1 MINQV
6 QLRRF
11 FVGAISSSAGIG
23 YIPIVPATWAS
34 AIAALVC
41 WWAGGSS
48 IYWLIGLS
56 LAGLWVCK
64 PSQQLFNSKDPKQFV
79 MDETCGMM
87 LSLVWLP
94 REVSIYI
101 GAFILFR
108 LLDIIKPWPIC
119 LIQQSKRPTSILWD
133 DLAAGVA
140 VNAILQVVV
149 RVF

>member
-1 MINQV
+1 
-6 QLRRF
+6 
-11 FVGAISSSAGIG
+11 
-23 YIPIVPATWAS
+23 
-34 AIAALVC
+34 
-41 WWAGGSS
+41 
-48 IYWLIGLS
+48 
-56 LAGLWVCK
+56 
-64 PSQQLFNSKDPKQFV
+64 

-119 LIQQSKRPTSILWD
+119 LIQQSKRPTSIVWD

-140 VNAILQVVV
+140 TNAILQVFV